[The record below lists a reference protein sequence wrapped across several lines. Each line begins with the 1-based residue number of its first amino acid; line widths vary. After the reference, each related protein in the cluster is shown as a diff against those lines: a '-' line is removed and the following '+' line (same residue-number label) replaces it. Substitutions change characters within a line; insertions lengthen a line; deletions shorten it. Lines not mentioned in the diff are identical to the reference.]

1 MRQEEQRGLDLLLG
15 HFIGENRAVPTIC
28 LFPVSLCQ
36 IWSSCRI
43 GLCGKLRSQMS
54 PEPAQEHFQKWNL
67 SLLVQGCAWAAWQVC
82 SEPGH
87 LQEALSLLRLALRML
102 CSASRQEGQQG
113 LSLVCRDITP
123 SMARCRPVGRASL
136 VAKQQKLL
144 PAHLIFD
151 LLCRSGRFAAQ
162 MWDLSAEPLLSLTLY
177 LRRGT
182 VLRAR
187 LWGHRICA
195 WWVGTGCLC
204 FSRILH
210 PGAVLRSSITP
221 DISW

>member
-1 MRQEEQRGLDLLLG
+1 MKNSQVVFWKKQNFLIELSARAWRVRQEEQRGLDLLLG

-113 LSLVCRDITP
+113 LSLVCR
-123 SMARCRPVGRASL
+123 ASP
-136 VAKQQKLL
+136 
-144 PAHLIFD
+144 PAWQGAD
-151 LLCRSGRFAAQ
+151 L
-162 MWDLSAEPLLSLTLY
+162 WAEP
-177 LRRGT
+177 
-182 VLRAR
+182 
-187 LWGHRICA
+187 A
-195 WWVGTGCLC
+195 WWPS
-204 FSRILH
+204 SRSCSQHI
-210 PGAVLRSSITP
+210 
-221 DISW
+221 